1 MSTLIR
7 INVTN
12 NSPFLHTFF
21 FFQQPSVYTGGSEVF
36 SNSLLSTAI
45 LPAAQGGS
53 VYTFLLNLQYYVG
66 VQQRHGQPTIGQPSG
81 YASAIQSI
89 ELTPATGAVNNCTTM
104 MNQPAL
110 GLKPPVNDGGV
121 QKGAF
126 RIISPTYNPALEQ
139 YNGGSAV
146 RMIDGSVVL
155 SNFVTVNPGSNLDCQ
170 PVLKFYV
177 QTGEYTAGTVM
188 NFTSSSVNAALCDAT
203 EGYTT
208 FNVVYNADGTWTV
221 TPGVSRMSAKADA
234 HGNLLFDERNLN
246 TDIYNEAGTAIIC
259 RGYTNDRFPPYMVT
273 NLTHPGNIHVQGAY
287 QLSVNH
293 GDRIGTDCTN
303 VNGTTAQFAL

>member
-53 VYTFLLNLQYYVG
+53 VYTFLLNLQYYAG
-66 VQQRHGQPTIGQPSG
+66 VQQRHGQLTIGQPSG

-104 MNQPAL
+104 INKPAL
-110 GLKPPVNDGGV
+110 GLKPPVQDSGV

-126 RIISPTYNPALEQ
+126 RIISPTYNPTLEQ

-177 QTGEYTAGTVM
+177 QVGEYTAGTVM
-188 NFTSSSVNAALCDAT
+188 NFTSSSVDAALCDAT

-221 TPGVSRMSAKADA
+221 TPGVSKMSAKADA

-246 TDIYNEAGTAIIC
+246 TDIYNEGGTDIIC
-259 RGYTNDRFPPYMVT
+259 RGYTTNTTSSFTVT
-273 NLTHPGNIHVQGAY
+273 HLTSPDAIHYLGAY
-287 QLSVNH
+287 LLSVDS
-293 GDRIGTDCTN
+293 GPRTGTDCTLKN
-303 VNGTTAQFAL
+303 NATAQFTH

>member
-53 VYTFLLNLQYYVG
+53 VYTFLLNLQYYAG
-66 VQQRHGQPTIGQPSG
+66 VQQRHGQLTIGQPSG

-104 MNQPAL
+104 INKPAL
-110 GLKPPVNDGGV
+110 GLKPPVQDSGV

-126 RIISPTYNPALEQ
+126 RIISPTYNPTLEQ

-177 QTGEYTAGTVM
+177 QVGEYTAGTVM
-188 NFTSSSVNAALCDAT
+188 NFTSSSVDAALCDAT

-221 TPGVSRMSAKADA
+221 TPGVSKMSAKADA
-234 HGNLLFDERNLN
+234 HGNLLFDEQDLN
-246 TDIYNEAGTAIIC
+246 TDIYNEAGTDVIC
-259 RGYTNDRFPPYMVT
+259 RGYTTNTTSPFTVT
-273 NLTHPGNIHVQGAY
+273 HLTYPDKIHYLGAY
-287 QLSVNH
+287 MLSVD
-293 GDRIGTDCTN
+293 GGPRTGTNCTLKN
-303 VNGTTAQFAL
+303 NATAQFTH

>member
-53 VYTFLLNLQYYVG
+53 VYTFLLNLQYYAG
-66 VQQRHGQPTIGQPSG
+66 VQQRHGQLTIGQPSG

-104 MNQPAL
+104 INKPAL
-110 GLKPPVNDGGV
+110 GLKPPVQDSGV

-126 RIISPTYNPALEQ
+126 RIISPTYNPTLEQ

-177 QTGEYTAGTVM
+177 QVGEYTAGTVM
-188 NFTSSSVNAALCDAT
+188 NFTSSSVDAALCDAT

-221 TPGVSRMSAKADA
+221 TPGVSKMSAKADA
-234 HGNLLFDERNLN
+234 HGNLLFDELDLN

-259 RGYTNDRFPPYMVT
+259 RGYTTNTTSPFTVT
-273 NLTHPGNIHVQGAY
+273 HLTSPDAIHYLGAY
-287 QLSVNH
+287 MLSVDC
-293 GDRIGTDCTN
+293 GPRTGTNCTLKN
-303 VNGTTAQFAL
+303 NATAQFTH